1 MMSMSHFSS
10 RLFVQIFFLSQVPG
24 CSLCQSWPCQGRR
37 WVGSQQQMLTWETM
51 PSWSTPSW
59 TESQG
64 TPLTSPEPTKR
75 PWSFWTRWEECTGHM
90 WKGETL
96 LKSPSEASM
105 NFQFVADLV
114 LGFFFFRQYPKIH
127 IENILDTNSAAGCQL
142 NMATVVNV
150 VDQHGL
156 SVWGRLKK
164 VLQAS

>member
-1 MMSMSHFSS
+1 MCILVIIDEKSSLTTIFAKSINNQSQKDKLVIEIQWNMRCFSLKLFVNQIDMMYEDAKWLSMSLFSS

-75 PWSFWTRWEECTGHM
+75 PWSFWTRWEECPQDI
-90 WKGETL
+90 WESEKTL
-96 LKSPSEASM
+96 LKSPS
-105 NFQFVADLV
+105 
-114 LGFFFFRQYPKIH
+114 
-127 IENILDTNSAAGCQL
+127 
-142 NMATVVNV
+142 
-150 VDQHGL
+150 
-156 SVWGRLKK
+156 
-164 VLQAS
+164 